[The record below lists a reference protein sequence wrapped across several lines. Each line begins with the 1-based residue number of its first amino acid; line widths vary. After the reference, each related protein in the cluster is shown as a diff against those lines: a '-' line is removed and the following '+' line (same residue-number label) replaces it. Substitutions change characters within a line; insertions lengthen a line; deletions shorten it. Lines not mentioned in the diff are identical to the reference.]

1 MWQKPELQVL
11 GVSLSESIAASG
23 EQQSG
28 LKQETELWIETGNG
42 GNFNQLGLYLCDAH
56 GVVQDTAVSCR
67 TSEAGLR
74 YINST
79 EKNVVKGCKA

>member
-11 GVSLSESIAASG
+11 GIALGESIAASG
-23 EQQSG
+23 EKQNG

-79 EKNVVKGCKA
+79 EKNDVKGCRV

>member
-1 MWQKPELQVL
+1 MWQKPELRVL
-11 GVSLSESIAASG
+11 GIALGESIAASG
-23 EQQSG
+23 EKQNG

-42 GNFNQLGLYLCDAH
+42 GNFNQLGLYLCDAQ
-56 GVVQDTAVSCR
+56 GAVQDTAVSYR
-67 TSEAGLR
+67 TNGVGLR